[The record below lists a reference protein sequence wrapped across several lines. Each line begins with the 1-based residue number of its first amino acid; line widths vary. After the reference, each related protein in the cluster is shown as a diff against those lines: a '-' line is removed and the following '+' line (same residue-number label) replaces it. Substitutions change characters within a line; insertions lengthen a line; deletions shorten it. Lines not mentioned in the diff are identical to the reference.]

1 MAESIFDKLAELKYP
16 KKEKAPS
23 KPVMPKQLRTI
34 GDLGAI
40 IETQRIYNAKIP
52 PTNPTVAQ
60 NTEAPAPKAA
70 PKDQIEK
77 GTTPASDT
85 EGNWGKPSISEK

>member
-16 KKEKAPS
+16 KKEKVA

-52 PTNPTVAQ
+52 PTNPEVAQ
-60 NTEAPAPKAA
+60 NTEAPAPKPAT
-70 PKDQIEK
+70 KDQINK

-85 EGNWGKPSISEK
+85 EGNWGKPSITEK